1 VDTATEARRL
11 GRPPKIDSDGVA
23 TAERLLAA
31 ATAACVERGFE
42 GATMADI
49 ARRARVSTPA
59 IYNHFT
65 SKAELLIA
73 AGRWALSRIPLVD
86 APPDPAIVVRAFLS
100 PAFADTRRL
109 LVELHLA
116 AARHPD
122 LAALL
127 ATWHD
132 DNARIWA
139 RRVEGPDRLAAAAVF
154 FAFLL
159 GLCQIDSLSAV
170 GATRAAET
178 RAAVAAAA
186 TMFDQEGRP

>member
-73 AGRWALSRIPLVD
+73 AGRWALSRIPLV
-86 APPDPAIVVRAFLS
+86 
-100 PAFADTRRL
+100 
-109 LVELHLA
+109 ELHRA